1 MPFHDDAPKLVA
13 LAKSFVPSDKQKD
26 FFVKL
31 DEDLGQKSSDANV
44 KQLFAAARLIVD
56 PPFVPAPFALWVAFY
71 ALVGAH
77 LTLVFAVIL
86 SFFLLPFY
94 APWYIALPLMA
105 FIWFFSTTSVE
116 CKLTQLEN
124 VIRKRLGLKR
134 IGGFVGHY
142 LIRPARRMARRA
154 ANMQMPKMPK
164 INLRVWKYSNRKRRL
179 DTPVFNEKPSKT
191 A

>member
-13 LAKSFVPSDKQKD
+13 LAKSFVPSEKHKD
-26 FFVKL
+26 FFIKL

-44 KQLFAAARLIVD
+44 KQLFAAARLLVD
-56 PPFVPAPFALWVAFY
+56 PPFVPAPLYLWIAFY
-71 ALVGAH
+71 GLVGAH
-77 LTLVFAVIL
+77 LTLVFAVIV

-142 LIRPARRMARRA
+142 LMRPAKRMARRA
-154 ANMQMPKMPK
+154 ATMQMPRMPK
-164 INLRVWKYSNRKRRL
+164 INLRFWRR
-179 DTPVFNEKPSKT
+179 PVSERHLANGQK
-191 A
+191 